1 VPVLIAERHDDL
13 LVVTLNRPDRLNAL
27 NADLVDALAATW
39 DEARDP
45 QVRAVVVT
53 GAGRGFCAGADLG
66 QAPDGR
72 PRPGGLRG
80 SYNPVMLA
88 MAALEKPVLA
98 AVNGPAAG
106 AGLALAL
113 AADVRVASTAAR
125 FVPAFARIG
134 VVPDNGGSWFAV
146 RALGYSAAFEWL
158 ASGREIRA
166 AEALQRGLVAE
177 IAEPADLLEAT
188 LARARAL
195 AAMPGR
201 AVGLTKVLLNAA
213 LTNSL
218 AQQLEAEADYQALAI
233 ADPGRGAARAAVAG
247 RIGSSAAGTPG
258 PVVPNNGSS

>member
-1 VPVLIAERHDDL
+1 VPVLLTKRHDGV
-13 LVVTLNRPDRLNAL
+13 LVATLNRPDRLNAL
-27 NADLVDALAATW
+27 NSELVDALAAAW

-45 QVRAVVVT
+45 EVRAVVLT
-53 GAGRGFCAGADLG
+53 GAGRGFCAGADLR

-113 AADVRVASTAAR
+113 AADIRVASTGAR
-125 FVPAFARIG
+125 FVPAFVRIG

-158 ASGREIRA
+158 ASGREFSA
-166 AEALQRGLVAE
+166 AEALQRGLVCDVV
-177 IAEPADLLEAT
+177 EPDDLLEAT
-188 LARARAL
+188 MARARAL

-201 AVGLTKVLLNAA
+201 AVGLTKLLLNAA
-213 LTNSL
+213 LANNL
-218 AQQLEAEADYQALAI
+218 AQQLEAEADYQALAV
-233 ADPGRGAARAAVAG
+233 ADSGRNLARAAMASNLA
-247 RIGSSAAGTPG
+247 RKADSDAR
-258 PVVPNNGSS
+258 